1 MIKGY
6 VHQQHPDNAGEWKL
20 DFHVYGKDQYNAAGP
35 GELFVVAEALAS
47 TQQLANSVASKAR
60 VGMIV
65 STYLPPGPD
74 GD

>member
-1 MIKGY
+1 MVKGY

-20 DFHVYGKDQYNAAGP
+20 DFHVYGKDQYNNAGP

-65 STYLPPGPD
+65 GTYSPPGLD
-74 GD
+74 TD